1 METVMPMNQDAL
13 KNLEQKVDRLIE
25 LLGQLQSENK
35 SLRDRETNLI
45 RERSKLLE
53 KNEVARTRVEGMIN
67 RLKNLSP
74 EG

>member
-1 METVMPMNQDAL
+1 MPMNQDAL

-35 SLRDRETNLI
+35 SLRDRETNLM

-53 KNEVARTRVEGMIN
+53 KNEVARARVEGMIN

>member
-1 METVMPMNQDAL
+1 MPMNQDAL
-13 KNLEQKVDRLIE
+13 KNLEQKVDRLID

-35 SLRDRETNLI
+35 SLRDRETNLM

-53 KNEVARTRVEGMIN
+53 KNEVARARVEGMIN